1 MSGEIHY
8 NERNHAKRTAEQIAR
23 NTAAAHAIVHAC
35 QDILRETLVFDGL
48 ELGND
53 KIIND
58 IQKKTYEILMMIER
72 IEE

>member
-1 MSGEIHY
+1 
-8 NERNHAKRTAEQIAR
+8 
-23 NTAAAHAIVHAC
+23 VHAC

-48 ELGND
+48 ELGKD

>member
-1 MSGEIHY
+1 VNGDIDYSK
-8 NERNHAKRTAEQIAR
+8 RDHARQTAEQIAR

-48 ELGND
+48 ELGKD

>member
-35 QDILRETLVFDGL
+35 HDIMAETLVFDGL
-48 ELGND
+48 TDKKEKLVNKLQE
-53 KIIND
+53 KII
-58 IQKKTYEILMMIER
+58 EILELIER